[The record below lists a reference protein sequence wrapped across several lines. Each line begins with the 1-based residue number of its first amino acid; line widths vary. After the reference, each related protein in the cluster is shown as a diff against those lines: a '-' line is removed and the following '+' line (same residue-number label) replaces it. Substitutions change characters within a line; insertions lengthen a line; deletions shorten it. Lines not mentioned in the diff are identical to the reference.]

1 MNPQDRFSL
10 LLYRTS
16 VLGCLLGLTATL
28 YFLAGLSGHVGNPL
42 WDAGPAVVFLL
53 ASLFF
58 FSVFFVSIPDRTWLR
73 RLIWFLILTLLGV
86 EVVLSLVP
94 PAARDELTHHLV
106 IPRLYVKARRIF
118 EIPFAPYSY
127 YPMLLDMLYAPW
139 VAWEQDSIP
148 KLVHGLFGFLTG
160 LLVFAYLAHR
170 LSPTYGLLGF
180 FFFIFTPVVL
190 RLSNLAYVDLGLT
203 FYSTA
208 SLLCLLRWR
217 EERER
222 RMENG
227 EWRNSQSAVRNPQSS
242 LRERDY
248 RWLVLAGLSAGFA
261 ATVKPN
267 GFLVLFL
274 LVFLLAFALGRAKSK
289 GLWET
294 ASWVLLFC
302 ILALIPLSPWLVKNM
317 IWTGNPFFPFFDSFF
332 GSGGGGR
339 IGGGAE
345 GNLGLFD
352 KRHLLYGE
360 SWWQIA
366 ALPLRVFFAG
376 EDNRP
381 QYFDGVLNPI
391 LVLFLPW
398 AFKGKWREEKKLLFG
413 FALSFFLYAFF
424 LVDLRIRYILPI
436 VPPLVMLLVYGVY
449 NIYLRIAHPSVLVS
463 SVILLSA
470 LNGAYLWR
478 YFQEVS
484 PLEYLEGKESREAYL
499 TRQLPEYP
507 AFQYINQKLPST
519 ARIYLIFIGRRAYYC
534 ERDYFH
540 DAGDNA
546 WVLVQMIQNAKNG
559 REIGGKLQDMG
570 LTHLLVR
577 EDLLTRFLSHNL
589 APQQR
594 ERWSSFA
601 GNHLQALFHFRG
613 YSVYQIHG

>member
-1 MNPQDRFSL
+1 MVETKGRSRVIPQNRFSL
-10 LLYRTS
+10 LLYRTCL
-16 VLGCLLGLTATL
+16 LGCLVALTATL
-28 YFLAGLSGHVGNPL
+28 YYLAGLSGHIGTPV
-42 WDAGPAVVFLL
+42 WDAAPAIVFLL

-58 FSVFFVSIPDRTWLR
+58 LLVYFVSIPDKTWLG
-73 RLIWFLILTLLGV
+73 RLIWLLILTLLGI

-106 IPRLYVKARRIF
+106 IPRLYVRASRIF

-139 VAWEQDSIP
+139 IAWGLDSIP
-148 KLVHGLFGFLTG
+148 KLIHGLFGFLTG
-160 LLVFAYLAHR
+160 LLLSIYLARR

-180 FFFIFTPVVL
+180 FFFISTPNVL

-208 SLLCLLRWR
+208 SLLCLLQWI
-217 EERER
+217 ENIGER
-222 RMENG
+222 
-227 EWRNSQSAVRNPQSS
+227 
-242 LRERDY
+242 
-248 RWLVLAGLSAGFA
+248 RWLVLSGLSAGLA
-261 ATVKPN
+261 PTVKPN
-267 GFLVLFL
+267 GFLVLLL
-274 LVFLLAFALGRAKSK
+274 LVFLLAFALGREKSR

-294 ASWVLLFC
+294 SSWVLLFC
-302 ILALIPLSPWLVKNM
+302 ILAFIPLSPWLVKNM
-317 IWTGNPFFPFFDSFF
+317 IWTGNPFFPFFEGFF
-332 GSGGGGR
+332 GSEEGGR
-339 IGGGAE
+339 ITVGAE

-352 KRHLLYGE
+352 KRQLLYGE

-398 AFKGKWREEKKLLFG
+398 AFRGKWEEEKKLLFG
-413 FALSFFLYAFF
+413 FALFFFLFAFF

-436 VPPLVMLLVYGVY
+436 VPPLVILLVYGIH
-449 NIYLRIAHPSVLVS
+449 NIYLRIAHPSLLAGG
-463 SVILLSA
+463 VILLLA
-470 LNGAYLWR
+470 LNGTYLWR

-484 PLEYLEGKESREAYL
+484 PLEYLQGKESREAYL

-507 AFQYINQKLPST
+507 AFQYINQKLPSA

-546 WVLVQMIQNAKNG
+546 WVLVQMIQNAQNE
-559 REIGGKLQDMG
+559 RDIGVKLRDRG

-577 EDLLTRFLSHNL
+577 EDLLKSFLGHNL
-589 APQQR
+589 TPEQWR
-594 ERWSSFA
+594 RWSSFA
-601 GNHLQALFHFRG
+601 DHHLQALFYSRG